1 MEQIP
6 PFWRTEVWHPL
17 SVHFPIVLLVVATLA
32 YIVSLFL
39 KRERQDFWY
48 QMAKILLIGG
58 VAAAWIG
65 IYTGDM
71 ADGIVSRKICDP
83 TVLKDHENSAYTSSI
98 IFSIALGLQIV
109 LDLKWWEKLKKIGKL
124 AVVVLL
130 VVGSGYLMYAGHL
143 GATVVYQQGGGVYH
157 PSGDCREFE

>member
-6 PFWRTEVWHPL
+6 SFWRTEVWHPL
-17 SVHFPIVLLVVATLA
+17 SVHFPIVLLTVATLA

-39 KRERQDFWY
+39 KKQHKNLWY
-48 QMAKILLIGG
+48 NMARILLIGG
-58 VAAAWIG
+58 VVGAWVG

-83 TVLKDHENSAYTSSI
+83 TILKDHQNSAYTSSI
-98 IFSIALGLQIV
+98 LFSIALGLQLLV
-109 LDLKWWEKLKKIGKL
+109 DLKLWDKIQKLGKI

-130 VVGSGYLMYAGHL
+130 LVGSGYLMYAGHL